1 MPEFEILPYHID
13 IWKVPAKMA
22 LTFRGRKKLSLSK
35 DIKGSPVLGSCTS
48 VLYNW
53 LKKVQIHNVQSQ
65 RGCLKFSLKF
75 RHPKSLCDLTEATN
89 TKGQIKFGPK

>member
-1 MPEFEILPYHID
+1 MTTKVQYNRLTRLPADARSLKILNKQLEIPEFEILPYHID

-48 VLYNW
+48 VQRLSCTMG
-53 LKKVQIHNVQSQ
+53 LKKF
-65 RGCLKFSLKF
+65 KF
-75 RHPKSLCDLTEATN
+75 TM
-89 TKGQIKFGPK
+89 